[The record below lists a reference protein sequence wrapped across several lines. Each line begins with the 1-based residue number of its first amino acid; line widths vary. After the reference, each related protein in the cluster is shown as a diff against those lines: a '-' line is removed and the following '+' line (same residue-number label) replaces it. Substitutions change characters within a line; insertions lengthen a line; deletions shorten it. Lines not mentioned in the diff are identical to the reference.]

1 MVRLGFTSFRQIDGS
16 AGTEPYCLGEDVLWL
31 LVDDGTS
38 RLLNLNGLF
47 LALDRESTR
56 EIRLVL
62 LGKGPVA
69 DSSIG
74 EDAEPTQ
81 DVAQRRSESVNQPIP
96 WMKEL
101 LEKGMVV
108 RRGGARRGV
117 RSFPEWLGLPRW
129 LRSLRIGSLR
139 RPSALGF
146 WGWARLGLMIRWA
159 GLGRTIRAAIE
170 AAASEGE
177 SFAANR
183 SLADL
188 LSERDG
194 LIRHAAR
201 SGWPVTCKEKA
212 IAAFLN
218 ARANGFRPQMVLGV
232 DLFPF
237 RAHLWCECDGE
248 VLSDPPEECHEFAV
262 AAVWPSAGHRS

>member
-1 MVRLGFTSFRQIDGS
+1 LALNFRSFLGPAGS
-16 AGTEPYCLGEDVLWL
+16 PASAPYCLDADVLLL

-38 RLLNLNGLF
+38 RLLDLNRFF
-47 LALDRESTR
+47 LALDCESTS
-56 EIRLVL
+56 EIRAG
-62 LGKGPVA
+62 LGQELCHSIV
-69 DSSIG
+69 SS
-74 EDAEPTQ
+74 
-81 DVAQRRSESVNQPIP
+81 AQPAGRPAREAKRSTATSDLHSPLME
-96 WMKEL
+96 EL
-101 LEKGMVV
+101 LRKGVVV

-117 RSFPEWLGLPRW
+117 RLFPEWLGLPRW
-129 LRSLRIGSLR
+129 LRSLRIGSSR
-139 RPSALGF
+139 RPSNLGF
-146 WGWARLGLMIRWA
+146 WGWGRLGLMIHWA
-159 GLGRTIRAAIE
+159 GLGRTIRAAVE

-177 SFAANR
+177 SFASNR

-212 IAAFLN
+212 IAAFLY

-262 AAVWPSAGHRS
+262 AAVWPSAGHQS

>member
-1 MVRLGFTSFRQIDGS
+1 LARLGFTSFRQNDGS
-16 AGTEPYCLGEDVLWL
+16 AGTEPYILEEDVLWL

-38 RLLNLNGLF
+38 RLLNLNGVF
-47 LALDRESTR
+47 LALDRESTC
-56 EIRLVL
+56 EIRLVVF
-62 LGKGPVA
+62 GESIVPDSSSGEGA
-69 DSSIG
+69 DS
-74 EDAEPTQ
+74 TQ
-81 DVAQRRSESVNQPIP
+81 DVAPRRSESVNVPRP
-96 WMKEL
+96 LMEEL
-101 LEKGMVV
+101 LRKGMVV
-108 RRGGARRGV
+108 RRGGARRVV
-117 RSFPEWLGLPRW
+117 RLFPEWLGLPRW
-129 LRSLRIGSLR
+129 LRSLRIGSSR
-139 RPSALGF
+139 RPSTLGF
-146 WGWARLGLMIRWA
+146 WGWSRLGLMIRCA
-159 GLGRTIRAAIE
+159 GLGRTIRAAVE

-212 IAAFLN
+212 IAAFLY

-262 AAVWPSAGHRS
+262 AAVWPSAGHQS